1 MTPLLVL
8 LLSVIIPIIAAFIL
22 LDRFFKKSFFVSVG
36 KVWVFT
42 LIFIA
47 VTVTLKFTVFPDTI
61 VYKLSILLVN
71 VIVCVLSFA
80 FIAKRYVRPLWNV
93 VNILKAISEGQIE
106 KNVKISHSGIAEDT
120 DYGMLIS
127 STESLKEKLAS
138 MVNELQNETN
148 LLLKESE
155 NMHKLSQNFS
165 SNATE
170 SAANVEEISSSM
182 EEMVS
187 TIEQNSDSAN
197 QAGQISR
204 MLAQHMGEVGEASE
218 NDLNVMRTIADE
230 IHVITEIAFQT
241 NILALNAA
249 VEAARAGEHGKGF
262 AVVAAEVRRL
272 AERSK
277 VTSEKIIELSNGG
290 VAAIQKSSSL
300 IVELKEQ
307 VLKTSGFIEEIAA
320 ASMEQRNGANQVNN
334 AIQQLNVATQESA
347 HSHDKLL
354 DTANLLNNQA
364 DRIKEHLDYFT
375 IS

>member
-1 MTPLLVL
+1 MKALILIS
-8 LLSVIIPIIAAFIL
+8 LSVIVTVVVAPIFLKL
-22 LDRFFKKSFFVSVG
+22 LFKKSFFASVG
-36 KVWVFT
+36 TVWAFNLV
-42 LIFIA
+42 FIA
-47 VTVTLKFTVFPDTI
+47 VTVTMKFTVFPDTI
-61 VYKLSILLVN
+61 VYKIVLLLAN
-71 VIVCVLSFA
+71 VIVSFICIR
-80 FIAKRYVRPLWNV
+80 FVAKRYVTPLGNV
-93 VNILKAISEGQIE
+93 VNILKALSEGEID
-106 KNVKISHSGIAEDT
+106 KNVNIPSTGIAKDT
-120 DYGMLIS
+120 DFGMLIS
-127 STESLKEKLAS
+127 ATENLQEKLAS
-138 MVNELQNETN
+138 MIIDLQKETN

-155 NMHKLSQNFS
+155 NMHNLSQNFS
-165 SNATE
+165 SGATE

-204 MLAQHMGEVGEASE
+204 MLAQQMNEVGDASE
-218 NDLNVMRTIADE
+218 NDLNVMRTIADK
-230 IHVITEIAFQT
+230 INVVTEISLQT

-277 VTSEKIIELSNGG
+277 VASEEIIELSNGG

-307 VLKTSGFIEEIAA
+307 VLKTSGLIEEIAA

-334 AIQQLNVATQESA
+334 AIQQLNITTQENA
-347 HSHDKLL
+347 HSHDTLL
-354 DTANLLNNQA
+354 NTANLLNNQA
-364 DRIKEHLDYFT
+364 DRIKEHIDYFT
-375 IS
+375 VS

>member
-8 LLSVIIPIIAAFIL
+8 LLSVIVPIIAAFIL

-262 AVVAAEVRRL
+262 AVLTEVRRL
-272 AERSK
+272 AERK
-277 VTSEKIIELSNGG
+277 VTSERLSNCRM
-290 VAAIQKSSSL
+290 A
-300 IVELKEQ
+300 EL
-307 VLKTSGFIEEIAA
+307 
-320 ASMEQRNGANQVNN
+320 
-334 AIQQLNVATQESA
+334 QLSKNPR
-347 HSHDKLL
+347 L
-354 DTANLLNNQA
+354 
-364 DRIKEHLDYFT
+364 
-375 IS
+375 

>member
-1 MTPLLVL
+1 MKALILIS
-8 LLSVIIPIIAAFIL
+8 LSVIVTVVVAPIFLKL
-22 LDRFFKKSFFVSVG
+22 LFKKSFFASVG
-36 KVWVFT
+36 TVWAFNLV
-42 LIFIA
+42 FIA
-47 VTVTLKFTVFPDTI
+47 VTVTMKFTVFPDTI
-61 VYKLSILLVN
+61 VYKIVLLLAN
-71 VIVCVLSFA
+71 VIVSFICIR
-80 FIAKRYVRPLWNV
+80 FVAKRYVTPLGNV
-93 VNILKAISEGQIE
+93 VNILKALSEGEID
-106 KNVKISHSGIAEDT
+106 KNVNIPSTGIAKDT
-120 DYGMLIS
+120 DFGMLIS
-127 STESLKEKLAS
+127 ATENLQEKLAS
-138 MVNELQNETN
+138 MIIDLQKETN

-155 NMHKLSQNFS
+155 NMHNLSQNFS
-165 SNATE
+165 SGATE

-204 MLAQHMGEVGEASE
+204 MLAQQMNEVGDASE
-218 NDLNVMRTIADE
+218 NDLNVMRTIADK
-230 IHVITEIAFQT
+230 INVITEIAFQT

-277 VTSEKIIELSNGG
+277 VASEEIIELSNGG

-307 VLKTSGFIEEIAA
+307 VLKTSGLIEEIAA

-334 AIQQLNVATQESA
+334 AIQQLNITTQENA
-347 HSHDKLL
+347 HSHDTLL
-354 DTANLLNNQA
+354 NTANLLNNQA
-364 DRIKEHLDYFT
+364 DRIKEHIDYFT
-375 IS
+375 VS

>member
-8 LLSVIIPIIAAFIL
+8 LLSVIVPIIAAFIL

-80 FIAKRYVRPLWNV
+80 FISKRYVRPLWNV

-218 NDLNVMRTIADE
+218 NDLNVLRTIADV
-230 IHVITEIAFQT
+230 IHVIREIAFQT

>member
-1 MTPLLVL
+1 MKALFLIS
-8 LLSVIIPIIAAFIL
+8 LSVVVTAIVTYTL
-22 LDRFFKKSFFVSVG
+22 LNLLFKKSFFVLVG
-36 KVWVFT
+36 KIWAFNLV
-42 LIFIA
+42 FIA
-47 VTVTLKFTVFPDTI
+47 ATVTMKFTVFPDTMF
-61 VYKLSILLVN
+61 YKILLLAAN
-71 VIVCVLSFA
+71 VIVSVICIKFVAS
-80 FIAKRYVRPLWNV
+80 KYVIPLTNIV
-93 VNILKAISEGQIE
+93 KILKSISDGEIDTT
-106 KNVKISHSGIAEDT
+106 VKISYKGIAADT
-120 DYGMLIS
+120 DFGMLIS
-127 STESLKEKLAS
+127 ATENIQEKLTS
-138 MVNELQNETN
+138 LTSDLQKETK

-155 NMHKLSQNFS
+155 NMHNLSQNFS
-165 SNATE
+165 SGATE

-187 TIEQNSDSAN
+187 TIEQNSDYAN

-204 MLAQHMGEVGEASE
+204 MLAQQMNEVGDASE
-218 NDLNVMRTIADE
+218 NDLNVMRTIADK
-230 IHVITEIAFQT
+230 INVITEIAFQT

-277 VTSEKIIELSNGG
+277 VASEEIIALSNGG

-300 IVELKEQ
+300 IAKLKEE
-307 VLKTSGFIEEIAA
+307 VLKTSGLIEEIAA

-334 AIQQLNVATQESA
+334 AIQQLNAATQQNA
-347 HSHDKLL
+347 HSHDTLL
-354 DTANLLNNQA
+354 NTANLLNSQA

>member
-8 LLSVIIPIIAAFIL
+8 LLSVIVPIIAAFIL

-138 MVNELQNETN
+138 MVSDLQKETN

-320 ASMEQRNGANQVNN
+320 ASMEQRNGANQLTTLFNN
-334 AIQQLNVATQESA
+334 LMLQRRKVHIRTTNC
-347 HSHDKLL
+347 
-354 DTANLLNNQA
+354 
-364 DRIKEHLDYFT
+364 
-375 IS
+375 

>member
-8 LLSVIIPIIAAFIL
+8 LLSVIVPIIAAFIL

>member
-1 MTPLLVL
+1 MNTLLVIII
-8 LLSVIIPIIAAFIL
+8 SAVIPIILAIIL
-22 LDRFFKKSFFVSVG
+22 LPRFFKKSFFTTVGIVWLFTVIFVSA
-36 KVWVFT
+36 T
-42 LIFIA
+42 SA
-47 VTVTLKFTVFPDTI
+47 VKYAVFPDSTMAK
-61 VYKLSILLVN
+61 YLLLLIN
-71 VIVCVLSFA
+71 IIICYACFSFV
-80 FIAKRYVRPLWNV
+80 AKRYITPLGNV
-93 VNILKAISEGQIE
+93 VNILKSMSEGEID
-106 KNVKISHSGIAEDT
+106 KTVKISSKGIAEDT
-120 DYGMLIS
+120 DFGILIS
-127 STESLKEKLAS
+127 ATDNLKGKLAS
-138 MVNELQNETN
+138 MVDDLQEESV

-155 NMHKLSQNFS
+155 NMHNLSQNFS

-218 NDLNVMRTIADE
+218 NDLNVMRTIADK
-230 IHVITEIAFQT
+230 IYVITEIAFQT

-277 VTSEKIIELSNGG
+277 VASEEIIELSNNG
-290 VAAIQKSSSL
+290 VETIQKSSSL

-307 VLKTSGFIEEIAA
+307 VLKTSGLIEEIAA
-320 ASMEQRNGANQVNN
+320 ASLEQRNGANQVNN
-334 AIQQLNVATQESA
+334 AIQQLNVATQENA

>member
-1 MTPLLVL
+1 M
-8 LLSVIIPIIAAFIL
+8 AN
-22 LDRFFKKSFFVSVG
+22 
-36 KVWVFT
+36 
-42 LIFIA
+42 
-47 VTVTLKFTVFPDTI
+47 VTV
-61 VYKLSILLVN
+61 
-71 VIVCVLSFA
+71 SFICIR
-80 FIAKRYVRPLWNV
+80 FVAKRYVTPLGNV
-93 VNILKAISEGQIE
+93 VKILKALSEGEID
-106 KNVKISHSGIAEDT
+106 KNVKIPSTGIAKDT
-120 DYGMLIS
+120 DFGMLIS
-127 STESLKEKLAS
+127 ATENLQKKLAS
-138 MVNELQNETN
+138 MIDDLQKETE

-155 NMHKLSQNFS
+155 NMHNLSQNFS
-165 SNATE
+165 SGATE

-204 MLAQHMGEVGEASE
+204 MLAQHMNEVGDASE
-218 NDLNVMRTIADE
+218 KDLNVMRTIADE
-230 IHVITEIAFQT
+230 ISVITEIAFQT

-277 VTSEKIIELSNGG
+277 VASEKIIELSNGG
-290 VAAIQKSSSL
+290 VEAIQKSSSL

-307 VLKTSGFIEEIAA
+307 VLKTSGLIEEIAA

-334 AIQQLNVATQESA
+334 AIQQLNVATQENA
-347 HSHDKLL
+347 HSHDTLL
-354 DTANLLNNQA
+354 NTANLLNNQA
-364 DRIKEHLDYFT
+364 DRIKEHLDYYT